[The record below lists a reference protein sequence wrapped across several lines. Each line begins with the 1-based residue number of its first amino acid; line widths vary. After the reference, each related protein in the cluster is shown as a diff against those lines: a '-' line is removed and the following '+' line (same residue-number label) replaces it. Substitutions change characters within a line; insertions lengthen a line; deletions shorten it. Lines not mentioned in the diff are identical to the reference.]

1 MRGSGGDGGGG
12 GVGGGCGGYR
22 AAGATTV
29 AVGEAAATQVVG
41 SLPVPPPAA
50 QPPSGTE
57 ETEAVPAA
65 LEAAP
70 ELTAEAEAAVAQA
83 AAAIEVQKSSRR
95 GMFFEETDEEFE
107 ERMDSPGWRMEA
119 EYREFYNI
127 IRRKTVGPAETRAE
141 MTERWLGG
149 IWKEG
154 KDALERR
161 AVWLCRGGMAESR
174 RSSPDRDGSEG

>member
-1 MRGSGGDGGGG
+1 M
-12 GVGGGCGGYR
+12 
-22 AAGATTV
+22 
-29 AVGEAAATQVVG
+29 
-41 SLPVPPPAA
+41 
-50 QPPSGTE
+50 
-57 ETEAVPAA
+57 
-65 LEAAP
+65 EAAP

-107 ERMDSPGWRMEA
+107 GRMDSPGWRMEV

-127 IRRKTVGPAETRAE
+127 FRKTVGPAETRAE

-149 IWKEG
+149 NWKAG

-161 AVWLCRGGMAESR
+161 AAWLSRDGMAESH

>member
-1 MRGSGGDGGGG
+1 MEAEAVSEATAEA
-12 GVGGGCGGYR
+12 R
-22 AAGATTV
+22 AAGAATV

-65 LEAAP
+65 MEAAP

-107 ERMDSPGWRMEA
+107 ERMDSPGWRVEA
-119 EYREFYNI
+119 EYWEFYNI
-127 IRRKTVGPAETRAE
+127 FRKTVGPAETRAE

-154 KDALERR
+154 KDALERS
-161 AVWLCRGGMAESR
+161 AAWLCRGGMAESR
-174 RSSPDRDGSEG
+174 RSSSPDRDGSEG